1 MHWDDKIALMPGDAV
16 SGLGLLLFLDTSQTL
31 SLKDVLT
38 LMVVMSDNTTTN
50 LVIDKIGLDA
60 VNVRI
65 A

>member
-1 MHWDDKIALMPGDAV
+1 M